1 MNYIKAILIL
11 SSLSII
17 GCDAPRNIMEEY
29 GNTTLDVL
37 VTTEC
42 KGYIENKLLTLD
54 VENKINVEYR
64 KFIGLEKVYSN
75 IEGYFSLKINENHN
89 MLDLH
94 NFKLEL
100 TKDCSPNTE
109 IYFDRNPTGWLQFQ
123 EEIQFLESLN
133 IDIHST
139 KINKNKL
146 SIFIY
151 NSDINKLKEV
161 RNKTT

>member
-17 GCDAPRNIMEEY
+17 GCDEPRNIMEEY
-29 GNTTLDVL
+29 SNTTLDVL

-42 KGYIENKLLTLD
+42 KGFIENKLLTLD
-54 VENKINVEYR
+54 IKNKVKVEYR
-64 KFIGLEKVYSN
+64 KFIGLEKAYSN
-75 IEGYFSLKINENHN
+75 IEGYFSLNINENHN

-109 IYFDRNPTGWLQFQ
+109 INFDRNQAGWLQFQ

-139 KINKNKL
+139 KINQNKL
-146 SIFIY
+146 SIFIH